1 MKGGIPAQNVKSSVE
16 LTTRISV
23 LGDLELKWRSAGCV
37 PLCLY
42 IHVTS
47 PRQGVDETF
56 PRLSWVYPL
65 TLGSFRYDS
74 APSRLR
80 RHSKWQQMTQRKRYS
95 LQTARSE

>member
-37 PLCLY
+37 PPCLY

-56 PRLSWVYPL
+56 PRISWVYPF

-74 APSRLR
+74 APF
-80 RHSKWQQMTQRKRYS
+80 S
-95 LQTARSE
+95 LAPPFKVTTDVTTRALFPPDRTF